1 MLRHELY
8 KIISTKAIL
17 LLTVAVLVINVLL
30 LWQMEK
36 DKTTYTA
43 DEYMSEWAAIT
54 EEAKASGW
62 DAVLV
67 GFEDKLAV
75 FDETGLSV
83 QERYVLRNSEGYHKK
98 SMYTDI
104 KTELSFQLDYEGYLD
119 GIDKAAERYEK
130 IALFGRVDGYAY
142 RDIMKMRELY
152 ADIERIEL
160 IPAPS
165 SGVEMAATSGITDI
179 LALVVLLCIAV
190 TVWLKEREQNMML
203 LLRTTYRGRVSL
215 AGSKL
220 AVMVMSCV
228 FLGVGLYGGNA
239 IAASLMYGLGDLG
252 RPLASVYDYGH
263 TLWEISAGEFLVLN
277 ALFKI
282 IAYIWVTLLISAV
295 CCKLTSSVAAFGGI
309 VFFGAA
315 GCLMYYKIPYLSTMV
330 AFKYLNPFAV
340 LKTELLFADYNGLN
354 FFEYPVDYRICM
366 AVLLPVGVILFTVLA
381 VKFFTDYIIKGAK
394 RKMGVLARVASGIR
408 SLVVKLRRKHERHT
422 SLLGHEL
429 YRMLVC
435 HGAGIVPVV
444 LVVFVVYDSK
454 PYEVKYSSLE
464 YYCEH
469 MYLNEL
475 KGPVTDEKL
484 AYIESE
490 LGRVK
495 KELSDE
501 YSRAQMKALMMIK
514 SRVSYAERNE
524 GACLIYDTP
533 HNRLTAASGNHTD
546 LLRAVVCMI
555 PVVLIMSCFFA
566 PDLQSGVCKIT
577 DVTGRGKR
585 ELGRLRYVTGTVLA
599 VLIAV
604 VAHIPYFVQVMI
616 SYEVDMEVLSYPV
629 NSLQHLSELGNGMSI
644 AMYYVITYLLRVL
657 FTVLGA
663 FFVYG
668 LSRLLKSQAYT
679 TLAGF
684 MVLVVPSLAVMYD
697 VRLEKAA
704 YPYSAMLGNMF
715 MQNRIA
721 MITCTA
727 AVVLV
732 AVVMWAVLQRKNGR
746 SSAPR
751 AWQRSGKA

>member
-8 KIISTKAIL
+8 KIISTKAIVF
-17 LLTVAVLVINVLL
+17 LTAAVLIINVLL

-43 DEYMSEWAAIT
+43 DEYMAEWAAVT
-54 EEAKASGW
+54 AEAEVSGW
-62 DAVLV
+62 EAVLA
-67 GFEDKLAV
+67 GFDEKLAA
-75 FDETGLSV
+75 FDETGLSA
-83 QERYVLRNSEGYHKK
+83 QERYALRNSEDYHKK

-104 KTELSFQLDYEGYLD
+104 KTELAFQVDYEGYLD
-119 GIDKAAERYEK
+119 GIDSAAERYEK

-160 IPAPS
+160 TPAPS

-190 TVWLKEREQNMML
+190 TVWLKEKEQNMML

-239 IAASLMYGLGDLG
+239 IAAACMYGLGDLG

-309 VFFGAA
+309 VFFGAV

-354 FFEYPVDYRICM
+354 FFEYPVDYRVCM
-366 AVLLPVGVILFTVLA
+366 AVLLPVGLVLFTLLA

-394 RKMGVLARVASGIR
+394 RKKGIFARVLSGVR
-408 SLVVKLRRKHERHT
+408 KLVIKLRRRLERHT

-435 HGAGIVPVV
+435 HGAGLVLVV

-454 PYEVKYSSLE
+454 PYEVKYASLE

-484 AYIESE
+484 AYVEE
-490 LGRVK
+490 EQARVRK
-495 KELSDE
+495 LSDE
-501 YSRAQMKALMMIK
+501 YSRAQRKALMMIR
-514 SRVSYAERNE
+514 SRISYTERNE

-533 HNRLTAASGNHTD
+533 HNRLTASYSNSTD
-546 LLRAVVCMI
+546 ILRAVICMVPLTI
-555 PVVLIMSCFFA
+555 IMPCFFA

-577 DVTGRGKR
+577 DVTRRGKR
-585 ELGRLRYVTGTVLA
+585 ELSHMRYITGTVLS

-604 VAHIPYFVQVMI
+604 VAHIPYFVQVMV

-629 NSLQHLSELGNGMSI
+629 NSLQHLSALGSSMSI
-644 AMYYVITYLLRVL
+644 GMYYVIIYVLKVL

-663 FFVYG
+663 FLVYG
-668 LSRLLKSQAYT
+668 LSRLLRSQAYT
-679 TLAGF
+679 TLVGF
-684 MVLVVPSLAVMYD
+684 MVLVVPALAVLYD
-697 VRLEKAA
+697 IRLEPVI
-704 YPYSAMLGNMF
+704 YLYSAMLGNMF
-715 MQNRIA
+715 MQDKTA
-721 MITCTA
+721 MVLCVA

-732 AVVMWAVLQRKNGR
+732 SVAVKLVLRI
-746 SSAPR
+746 R
-751 AWQRSGKA
+751 AKK